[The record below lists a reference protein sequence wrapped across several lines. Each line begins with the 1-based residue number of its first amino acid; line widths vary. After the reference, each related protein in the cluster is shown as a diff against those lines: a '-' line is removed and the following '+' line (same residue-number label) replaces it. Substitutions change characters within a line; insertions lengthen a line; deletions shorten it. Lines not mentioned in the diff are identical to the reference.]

1 MPSTALCLD
10 LVKQVKLCLQ
20 EYDEQNGKSPIATI
34 TLWKEEER
42 ARESYMDSTE
52 DRDTEPPE
60 HLPSLEGLVKATLAL
75 EAACTLEVMINGGR
89 IRRVANIPR
98 TSEIEEKYNAGK
110 S

>member
-20 EYDEQNGKSPIATI
+20 EYDDQNGKSPIATI

-98 TSEIEEKYNAGK
+98 TSEIE
-110 S
+110 